1 MCVCVECVLCVCVC
15 FRPDSLFIQID
26 CNAKYNVH
34 IVYINLY
41 LFIFIGR
48 IQLVVLGVS

>member
-1 MCVCVECVLCVCVC
+1 MCVCESVCVC

-34 IVYINLY
+34 IVNRSIS
-41 LFIFIGR
+41 IHIHG
-48 IQLVVLGVS
+48 LVVLGVS